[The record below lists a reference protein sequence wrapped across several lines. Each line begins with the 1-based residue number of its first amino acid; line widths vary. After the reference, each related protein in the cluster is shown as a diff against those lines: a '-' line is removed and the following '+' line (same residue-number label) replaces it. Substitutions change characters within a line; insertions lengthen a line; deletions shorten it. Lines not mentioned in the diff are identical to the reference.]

1 MKNRILTAL
10 LLLAIFIPIF
20 LLRGIYMMLTVV
32 VVIGLCIDE
41 LTAFRRKDWHFAITA
56 YLGTCYI
63 GLCFASAA
71 LYPWLLFVF
80 IMSLFLISFITERFT
95 VMDVL
100 LYGSLSLILT
110 FAGRSVLSLEKQG
123 SLHLLYL
130 VAVTYSVD
138 TGGFFGGKF
147 FGKHKLI
154 ERISPKKTWE
164 GFFVGWFMGFAVS
177 MLFLFIW
184 PIFPAFLHIPASLL
198 LAVTGQF
205 GDLIFSSIKRF
216 FQIKDFGSL
225 LPGHGGILDRIDS
238 LLINITVF
246 VMILRV
252 FS

>member
-1 MKNRILTAL
+1 MKNRVLTAL

-20 LLRGIYMMLTVV
+20 LMRGIYMMLTVA
-32 VVIGLCIDE
+32 VVIGLCVDE
-41 LTAFRRKDWHFAITA
+41 LTSFRRKQWAFWITA
-56 YLGTCYI
+56 YLGICFI
-63 GLCFASAA
+63 ALCFIPVI
-71 LYPWLLFVF
+71 LYPWLLFLFV
-80 IMSLFLISFITERFT
+80 MSLFLISFVTEQFT

-100 LYGSLSLILT
+100 LYGSMCLILT
-110 FAGRSVLSLEKQG
+110 FAGRSVLSLAKQG
-123 SLHLLYL
+123 SLHLFYL

-164 GFFVGWFMGFAVS
+164 GFFVGWLMGFLMS
-177 MLFLFIW
+177 MSFLFIW
-184 PIFPAFLHIPASLL
+184 PILPPHLTIITSIL
-198 LAVTGQF
+198 LAVAGQF
-205 GDLIFSSIKRF
+205 GDLVFSSIKRF

-238 LLINITVF
+238 LLINITLF